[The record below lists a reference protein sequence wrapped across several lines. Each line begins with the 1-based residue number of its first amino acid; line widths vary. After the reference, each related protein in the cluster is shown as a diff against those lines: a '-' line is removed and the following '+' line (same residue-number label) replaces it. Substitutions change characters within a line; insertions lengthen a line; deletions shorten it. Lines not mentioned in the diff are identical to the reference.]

1 MLEFMK
7 QQGWTILIILLSIVF
22 AASGFIFLHEYY
34 SKEIS
39 DFSVEIMAAVIGTI
53 FTVSAMA
60 ILMRM
65 EAAQEKEKEFAKDI
79 FTKKIQLYENLITAI
94 FEMDDNDT
102 IEKDEVT
109 DIENKIGI
117 ACLVAGENLVSVL
130 SQFIIQ
136 LKLFGRIS
144 KEIMRKDN
152 YVEQFIAHFQE
163 NPDHLADTK
172 KALLS
177 GKNIKKRKKLIVD
190 NFEYFFISLDGLV
203 QAVRD
208 DLVQVEGDVKERVGY
223 FVNTRLA
230 SVNLPG
236 RV

>member
-7 QQGWTILIILLSIVF
+7 KQGWTILIILLSIIF
-22 AASGFIFLHEYY
+22 AISGFIFLHEYY

-79 FTKKIQLYENLITAI
+79 FTKKIQLYEKLIIAI
-94 FEMDDNDT
+94 FEMDDNDK

-130 SQFIIQ
+130 SQFLIQ

-144 KEIMRKDN
+144 KEVMQQDN
-152 YVEQFIAHFQE
+152 YVEQFITHFQK

-172 KALLS
+172 KALLEN
-177 GKNIKKRKKLIVD
+177 KNKKRKELILE
-190 NFEYFFISLDGLV
+190 NFEDFFISLDGLV

>member
-7 QQGWTILIILLSIVF
+7 RQGWTILIILLAIIF
-22 AASGFIFLHEYY
+22 AVSGFIFLHEYY

-65 EAAQEKEKEFAKDI
+65 EAAQEKEKEFSKDI
-79 FTKKIQLYENLITAI
+79 FTKKIQLYEKLITAI
-94 FEMDDNDT
+94 FEMDDNDK

-130 SQFIIQ
+130 SQFLIQ

-144 KEIMRKDN
+144 KEIMHQDK
-152 YVEQFIAHFQE
+152 YIEQFITHFQE

-172 KALLS
+172 KALLDN
-177 GKNIKKRKKLIVD
+177 KNKKRKELVIE

-208 DLVQVEGDVKERVGY
+208 DLIQVEGDVKERVGY

>member
-1 MLEFMK
+1 MMDFMK
-7 QQGWTILIILLSIVF
+7 KQGWTILIILLSIIF
-22 AASGFIFLHEYY
+22 AVSGFIFLHEYY

-65 EAAQEKEKEFAKDI
+65 EAAQEKEKEFSKDI
-79 FTKKIQLYENLITAI
+79 FSKKIQLYENLITAI
-94 FEMDDNDT
+94 FKMDDNNV
-102 IEKDEVT
+102 IEQEEVT

-117 ACLVAGENLVSVL
+117 CCLVAGENLVSVL
-130 SQFIIQ
+130 SQFLIQ

-144 KEIMRKDN
+144 KEIMREDN
-152 YVEQFIAHFQE
+152 FAEQFVAHFQK

-172 KALLS
+172 KMFLD
-177 GKNIKKRKKLIVD
+177 KNSKIKKELLLE
-190 NFEYFFISLDGLV
+190 NFEDFFISLDGLV

-208 DLVQVEGDVKERVGY
+208 DLIQVEGEVKERVGY
-223 FVNTRLA
+223 FVNTKLI

>member
-1 MLEFMK
+1 MK
-7 QQGWTILIILLSIVF
+7 RQGWTILIILLSIVF
-22 AASGFIFLHEYY
+22 AVSGFIFLHEYY

-65 EAAQEKEKEFAKDI
+65 EAAQEKEKEFSKDI
-79 FTKKIQLYENLITAI
+79 FTKKIQLYENLIIAI
-94 FEMDDNDT
+94 FEMDDNDK
-102 IEKDEVT
+102 IEKHEVT

-130 SQFIIQ
+130 SQFLIQ

-144 KEIMRKDN
+144 KEIMHQDK
-152 YVEQFIAHFQE
+152 YVEQFITHFQE

-172 KALLS
+172 KALLDKKS
-177 GKNIKKRKKLIVD
+177 KKRKELILE

-208 DLVQVEGDVKERVGY
+208 DLIQVEGDVKERVGY

>member
-7 QQGWTILIILLSIVF
+7 RQGWTILIILLSIVF
-22 AASGFIFLHEYY
+22 AVSGFIFLHEYY

-65 EAAQEKEKEFAKDI
+65 EAAQEKEKEFSKDI

-109 DIENKIGI
+109 NIENKIGI

-130 SQFIIQ
+130 SQFLIQ

-144 KEIMRKDN
+144 KEIMHQDK
-152 YVEQFIAHFQE
+152 YVEQFITHFQE

-172 KALLS
+172 KILLDE
-177 GKNIKKRKKLIVD
+177 KNKKRKELTIE
-190 NFEYFFISLDGLV
+190 NFEYFFVSLDGLV

-208 DLVQVEGDVKERVGY
+208 DLIQVEGEVKERVGY
-223 FVNTRLA
+223 FVNTRLV

-236 RV
+236 RA

>member
-22 AASGFIFLHEYY
+22 AVSGFIFLHEYY

-65 EAAQEKEKEFAKDI
+65 EAAQEKEKEFSKDI
-79 FTKKIQLYENLITAI
+79 FTKKIQLYENLIIAI
-94 FEMDDNDT
+94 FEMDDNDK

-130 SQFIIQ
+130 SQFLIQ

-144 KEIMRKDN
+144 KEIMHQDK

-172 KALLS
+172 KALLD
-177 GKNIKKRKKLIVD
+177 KRNKKRKELVLE
-190 NFEYFFISLDGLV
+190 NFEAFFISLDGLV

-208 DLVQVEGDVKERVGY
+208 DLIQVEGDVKERVGY

>member
-22 AASGFIFLHEYY
+22 AVSGFIFLHEYY

-65 EAAQEKEKEFAKDI
+65 EAAQEKEKEFSKDI
-79 FTKKIQLYENLITAI
+79 FTKKIQLYENLIIAI
-94 FEMDDNDT
+94 FEMDDNDK

-130 SQFIIQ
+130 SQFLIQ

-144 KEIMRKDN
+144 KEIMHQDKF
-152 YVEQFIAHFQE
+152 VEQFITHFQE
-163 NPDHLADTK
+163 NPDHLADSK
-172 KALLS
+172 KCLLD
-177 GKNIKKRKKLIVD
+177 KRNKKRKELVLE
-190 NFEYFFISLDGLV
+190 NFEAFFISLDGLV

-208 DLVQVEGDVKERVGY
+208 DLIQVEGDVKERVGY

>member
-7 QQGWTILIILLSIVF
+7 RQGWTILIILLSIVF
-22 AASGFIFLHEYY
+22 AVSGFIFLHEYY

-79 FTKKIQLYENLITAI
+79 FTKKIQLYENLIIAI
-94 FEMDDNDT
+94 FEMDDNDK

-130 SQFIIQ
+130 SQFLIQ

-144 KEIMRKDN
+144 KEIMHKDKF
-152 YVEQFIAHFQE
+152 VEQFIAHFQE
-163 NPDHLADTK
+163 NLDHLADSK
-172 KALLS
+172 KWLLDK
-177 GKNIKKRKKLIVD
+177 KNKKRKELVLE
-190 NFEYFFISLDGLV
+190 NFEAFFISLDGLV

-208 DLVQVEGDVKERVGY
+208 DLIQVEGDVKERVGY

-236 RV
+236 QV

>member
-7 QQGWTILIILLSIVF
+7 QQGWTILIILLSIIF
-22 AASGFIFLHEYY
+22 AVSGFIFLHEYY

-65 EAAQEKEKEFAKDI
+65 EAAQEKEKEFSKDI
-79 FTKKIQLYENLITAI
+79 FTKKIQLYENLIIAI
-94 FEMDDNDT
+94 FEMDDNDK

-130 SQFIIQ
+130 SQFLIQ
-136 LKLFGRIS
+136 LKLFGRLS
-144 KEIMRKDN
+144 KEIMHKDEF
-152 YVEQFIAHFQE
+152 VEQFIDHFQE

-172 KALLS
+172 KALLDK
-177 GKNIKKRKKLIVD
+177 KNKKRKELVAE

-208 DLVQVEGDVKERVGY
+208 DLIQVEGDVKERVGY

-236 RV
+236 RA

>member
-7 QQGWTILIILLSIVF
+7 QQGWTILIILLSIIF
-22 AASGFIFLHEYY
+22 AVSGFIFLHEYY

-65 EAAQEKEKEFAKDI
+65 EAAQEKEKEFSKDI
-79 FTKKIQLYENLITAI
+79 FTKKIQLYENLIIAI
-94 FEMDDNDT
+94 FEMDDNDK

-130 SQFIIQ
+130 SQFLIQ
-136 LKLFGRIS
+136 LKLFGRLS
-144 KEIMRKDN
+144 KEIMHKDEF
-152 YVEQFIAHFQE
+152 VEQFIDHFQE

-172 KALLS
+172 KTLLDK
-177 GKNIKKRKKLIVD
+177 KNKKRKELVAE

-208 DLVQVEGDVKERVGY
+208 DLIQVEGDVKERVGY

-236 RV
+236 RA